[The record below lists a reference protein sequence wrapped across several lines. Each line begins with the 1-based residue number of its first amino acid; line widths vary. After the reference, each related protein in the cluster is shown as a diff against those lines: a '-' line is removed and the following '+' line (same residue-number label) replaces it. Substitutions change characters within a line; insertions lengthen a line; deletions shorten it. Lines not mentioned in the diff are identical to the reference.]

1 MKTRKNNDGT
11 VTIRMGYNKL
21 CALTIG
27 LRESMRNNQERAEQ
41 STNDY
46 VKGLYYEFMD
56 EDLERLRKASKLFDW
71 AIAIQEE
78 KNK

>member
-1 MKTRKNNDGT
+1 MKTRKNSDGT
-11 VTIRMGYNKL
+11 VTIRMKYHEL

-27 LRESMRNNQERAEQ
+27 IREQMESNQKRAEEA
-41 STNDY
+41 NDEFI
-46 VKGLYYEFMD
+46 KGLYYEFMD
-56 EDLERLRKASKLFDW
+56 EDLERLKVASELFDW

>member
-11 VTIRMGYNKL
+11 VTIRMGYKEL
-21 CALTIG
+21 CALTTG
-27 LRESMRNNQERAEQ
+27 LREQMQSNQKRAEE
-41 STNDY
+41 STNDFI
-46 VKGLYYEFMD
+46 KGLYYEFMD
-56 EDLERLRKASKLFDW
+56 EDIEKLRKASELFDW